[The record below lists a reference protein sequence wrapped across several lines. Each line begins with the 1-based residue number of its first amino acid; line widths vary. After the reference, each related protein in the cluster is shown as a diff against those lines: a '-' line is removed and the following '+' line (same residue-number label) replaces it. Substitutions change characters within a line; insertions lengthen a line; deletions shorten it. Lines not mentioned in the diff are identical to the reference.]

1 MKGHVHMFTRG
12 LTPLTL
18 HWICHGHL
26 NMYWI
31 CHGDILWTVLYS
43 PLQRQGS
50 WVHSWPPHGTAM
62 RGLGTHCGHAGFHSR
77 IFKNML
83 WVLGWGGGGESRG
96 KMYTDICIF
105 MPDMLYNV
113 SSLSLGEKS
122 GQNLSTC
129 IFKPDNL
136 HLISSKLKSVLV
148 SNVKIV
154 NVIGLNHN
162 LLLIVCRYI
171 ILYVYCHRHY
181 HHYHHHCRKD
191 KVHSSLVHVASFI
204 ILGTN

>member
-1 MKGHVHMFTRG
+1 
-12 LTPLTL
+12 
-18 HWICHGHL
+18 
-26 NMYWI
+26 
-31 CHGDILWTVLYS
+31 
-43 PLQRQGS
+43 
-50 WVHSWPPHGTAM
+50 
-62 RGLGTHCGHAGFHSR
+62 
-77 IFKNML
+77 ML

-122 GQNLSTC
+122 GQNISTC
-129 IFKPDNL
+129 IFKPDNP

-181 HHYHHHCRKD
+181 HHHHHHCRKD
-191 KVHSSLVHVASFI
+191 KVHSSLVHACCMLLRLSFWEQI
-204 ILGTN
+204 DMSTFSFSTCFIKRGKQCLKTLGILFADSSPIRSNPINFSPLLISSSANRSILTHL